1 MKASNYTL
9 YQGDCL
15 ELMKDIPDNSIDCII
30 CDLPYGTTVCKW
42 DKIISFTD
50 MWKELKRIRK
60 QRIAIVFFGKEPFSS
75 LLRCSNI
82 EEYKIDI
89 KQFIEG

>member
-1 MKASNYTL
+1 MYQL
-9 YQGDCL
+9 YNDDCL
-15 ELMKDIPDNSIDCII
+15 DVMKILPDKSIDCII

-60 QRIAIVFFGKEPFSS
+60 QRIAVVFFGKEPFSS
-75 LLRCSNI
+75 LLTSSNI
-82 EEYKIDI
+82 EE
-89 KQFIEG
+89 F